1 MQRVSIPLT
10 KPTAQNEYFLVYLI
24 AWLEPQVGRDEYQMD
39 TIKPWV
45 CPDGPQVGKDG
56 SQVGTHGPQVG
67 TEEFSSGG

>member
-39 TIKPWV
+39 TIKPQV

-67 TEEFSSGG
+67 IEEFSSGG